1 MSSAS
6 PPGSVRD
13 NGFGILMG
21 GRRSRGVPPGILR
34 MTCICPPETRSSTAR
49 DIDGAPGSFPHLGMV
64 YRKGELSPAR
74 IDRGWPHQVAL
85 PAAVLLNGGYNAV
98 HAFCD
103 DLSLCPRG
111 HAVFHDGQWSVHCF
125 ADAEHAEKFMRRFGG
140 EWFDPRLRGK
150 GSNWA
155 RWKK

>member
-1 MSSAS
+1 MIA
-6 PPGSVRD
+6 GA
-13 NGFGILMG
+13 I
-21 GRRSRGVPPGILR
+21 
-34 MTCICPPETRSSTAR
+34 SSTPAGQSTSMAR
-49 DIDGAPGSFPHLGMV
+49 DIDPAPRSFSHSGMV
-64 YRKGELSPAR
+64 YRKGELSPTG
-74 IDRGWPHQVAL
+74 IDRGWPHQIAL
-85 PAAVLLNGGYNAV
+85 PAAVLLNGGYKVV

-111 HAVFHDGQWSVHCF
+111 HTVFHNDQWWNVYCF
-125 ADAEHAEKFMRRFGG
+125 ADAEHAVKFMGRFGG